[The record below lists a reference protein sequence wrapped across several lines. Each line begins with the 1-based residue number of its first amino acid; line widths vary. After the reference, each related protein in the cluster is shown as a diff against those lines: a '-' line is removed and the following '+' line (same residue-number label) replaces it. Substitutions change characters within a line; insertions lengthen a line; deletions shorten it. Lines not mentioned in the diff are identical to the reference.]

1 MAFTIINL
9 RPGVQFTPDAAAAF
23 LRAEMQVLREFGRHI
38 RVNSTFRSRAVQLA
52 MYEAWNWYLR
62 GGPYPGHSKA
72 LHPDDPLAFHVTGEA
87 LDSDDWRIARIVA
100 ILAENGFIRNRLY
113 VKNEEHHFE
122 YIRNRDKHYGEP
134 INGGKPAGKPTP
146 ALVVEEDEE
155 DVKIKFGHRKTGGDE
170 WMIIH
175 PSFDGGFIVTTD
187 ENRAK
192 AWSRMYKD
200 GWNGKYD
207 FDVPREDYIEIQN
220 AAKEAATAWRIS

>member
-38 RVNSTFRSRAVQLA
+38 RVNSTYRAWAVQLA
-52 MYEAWNWYLR
+52 MFEAWNWYLR

-72 LHPDDPLAFHVTGEA
+72 VHPSESFHVSGLA
-87 LDSDDWRIARIVA
+87 MDSDDWRIPRIVQ

-122 YIRNRDKHYGEP
+122 YIQSRDKRYGEP
-134 INGGKPAGKPTP
+134 INGGQSKPAKPAATP
-146 ALVVEEDEE
+146 DPLPLEDE
-155 DVKIKFGHRKTGGDE
+155 DMKIKFGHRKTGGDE

-175 PSFDGGFIVTTD
+175 PSFANGFIVTTD

-207 FDVPREDYIEIQN
+207 FDVNREDYIEIQN
-220 AAKEAATAWRIS
+220 AAKEAANAWQS